1 MQPFLTRLVE
11 LTGHVFG
18 VVDHL
23 GQRLGGAAS
32 RLTPMEGAFVAVL
45 GLTATVIGGRGI
57 GLRLVG
63 AAAGGL
69 FASAYVARLTPWLE
83 FLHVPIGKL
92 LWAAPAVFGAFGALF
107 PEGLAFFVVGL
118 TVAAIASALVSPE
131 NHTLVVIPTFLLG
144 GTVATLFFPTVA
156 LLASSFGGGLAFAA
170 GLCAVLP
177 RAGIGGW
184 LVVHPL
190 TLLIFN
196 FRPGDRLKSD
206 LRRGRCSVP
215 PPRKGT
221 RLPTSAPRNAR
232 PRAVSARP
240 LRLRVD
246 AKQARAV
253 SQRFA
258 GLRP

>member
-18 VVDHL
+18 VVEHL

-32 RLTPMEGAFVAVL
+32 RLTPFEGAFVAVL

-83 FLHVPIGKL
+83 FLHVPTGNL
-92 LWAAPAVFGAFGALF
+92 LWAAPAVFGSFGALF

-170 GLCAVLP
+170 GMCAVLP

-190 TLLIFN
+190 TLLIFGLVIGWVG
-196 FRPGDRLKSD
+196 FVGQMLGPTPEERHALADERAAQRKAKSGERAAAQAA
-206 LRRGRCSVP
+206 RR
-215 PPRKGT
+215 RKA
-221 RLPTSAPRNAR
+221 S
-232 PRAVSARP
+232 
-240 LRLRVD
+240 
-246 AKQARAV
+246 
-253 SQRFA
+253 
-258 GLRP
+258 